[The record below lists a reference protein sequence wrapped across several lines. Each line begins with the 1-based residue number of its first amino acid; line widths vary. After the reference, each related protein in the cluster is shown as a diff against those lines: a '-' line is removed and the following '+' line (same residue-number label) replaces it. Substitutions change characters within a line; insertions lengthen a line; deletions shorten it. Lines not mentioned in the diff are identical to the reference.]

1 MYTRTTHLGPRHG
14 LLFPLSSLVS
24 HPGKRVA
31 TRRCRRPTGEDMDT
45 RRRYLPTPQE
55 RRAAGCHV
63 SMYVMCLP
71 HRARS
76 ADRRPGAS
84 QAPPGL
90 AEPTHQCHGDSSVTG
105 ARRLAG
111 ASRIEGPAGAGL
123 ATGHTTASSS
133 SLLFRFLKT
142 PVALRCG
149 LAGLTGITCPRA
161 HTHRLAMISPPLTW
175 AWHREMQRQMDG
187 CGCGAQ
193 RRTRDT
199 P

>member
-1 MYTRTTHLGPRHG
+1 MDCCSPSRLSSVTLAKGWRRDDADDRPGRTWIRDAGT
-14 LLFPLSSLVS
+14 FPL
-24 HPGKRVA
+24 P
-31 TRRCRRPTGEDMDT
+31 
-45 RRRYLPTPQE
+45 
-55 RRAAGCHV
+55 RRAAGWHV
-63 SMYVMCLP
+63 SLYVMCLP